1 MDRHIKRDCRDRRD
15 PAFGA
20 EAVTF
25 PVEPPQLEQYSST
38 VAGGIIGIEPT
49 GFLGPECK
57 SFMLSDLSSVEAEA
71 CWPPRPLLPMHR
83 APN

>member
-25 PVEPPQLEQYSST
+25 PIEPPQLEQYSST
-38 VAGGIIGIEPT
+38 VAGGIIRIEPP
-49 GFLGPECK
+49 GF
-57 SFMLSDLSSVEAEA
+57 
-71 CWPPRPLLPMHR
+71 
-83 APN
+83 